1 MTESDGIYC
10 MKAMSESN
18 PEVCEECP
26 LYGQTG
32 TDHCSEE
39 AIRVAIK
46 ALEHQIEINNM
57 ALIQSH
63 RKCVLGR
70 DEMYSDS
77 TLQSMSKVE
86 LIGLLHTA
94 QHNYSVLL
102 ETFDGRVKYY
112 EKELAA
118 MSDEIKF
125 EN

>member
-1 MTESDGIYC
+1 MTEQRKLGETASALKMMIATYEK
-10 MKAMSESN
+10 KATPQN
-18 PEVCEECP
+18 P
-26 LYGQTG
+26 Y
-32 TDHCSEE
+32 
-39 AIRVAIK
+39 K
-46 ALEHQIEINNM
+46 ATINSLTLALQCVERQREINNM

-77 TLQSMSKVE
+77 TLQNMSKAE
-86 LIGLLHTA
+86 LINLLHVA

-125 EN
+125 EE